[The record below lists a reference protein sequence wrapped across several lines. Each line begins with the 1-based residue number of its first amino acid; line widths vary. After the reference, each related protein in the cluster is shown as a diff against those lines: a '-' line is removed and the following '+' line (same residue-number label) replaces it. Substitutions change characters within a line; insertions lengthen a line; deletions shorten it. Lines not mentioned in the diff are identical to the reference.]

1 MASVGQV
8 QDITP
13 FDHLL
18 GTWSEARTAPYA
30 VSLDSIR
37 RFVQGAMNTDDVYG
51 NTDAAV
57 VARFGGVVA
66 PPLYPLNVFVRALGT
81 PDPLDRLRDDPHW
94 DAAGGVAAYDLP
106 PIDTPLVKTLN
117 GGTEA
122 RVVALAKVGDR
133 ISTQARY
140 LDITPREGKSG
151 PLLIVRVEVRYFE
164 QNGMDLLRTV
174 RTLIRR

>member
-1 MASVGQV
+1 MAGVEQF
-8 QDITP
+8 QDAGR
-13 FDHLL
+13 FAQLL
-18 GTWSEARTAPYA
+18 DTWSETRTAPCA

-37 RFVQGAMNTDDVYG
+37 RFVQGAMITDDVYG

-81 PDPLDRLRDDPHW
+81 PDPLDRLHDDPNW

-106 PIDTPLVKTLN
+106 PIDTPLIKTLN

-140 LDITPREGKSG
+140 LDITPRDGKSG

-164 QNGMDLLRTV
+164 QDGNDLLRTV